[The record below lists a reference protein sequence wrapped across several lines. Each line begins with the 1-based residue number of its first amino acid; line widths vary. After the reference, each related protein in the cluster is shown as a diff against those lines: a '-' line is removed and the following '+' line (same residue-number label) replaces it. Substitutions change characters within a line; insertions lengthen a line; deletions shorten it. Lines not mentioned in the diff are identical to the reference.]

1 MLLLNGSF
9 VQTAAAVRYA
19 SDDPLYVTV
28 LPLEAAYLP
37 YTVEILNGKAVT
49 NVSLTV
55 CCDMGGGHRYI
66 ELKPRSA
73 YVYSPA
79 SMRASEPSST
89 PGQLL
94 GYVRAG
100 NFTAARS
107 LMSDELA
114 ESVSD
119 EALGEFFEDVPSVRE
134 NIYTPEKGWLLI
146 KKDGTAQRCDI
157 IVHGGLIENI
167 VI

>member
-1 MLLLNGSF
+1 
-9 VQTAAAVRYA
+9 
-19 SDDPLYVTV
+19 
-28 LPLEAAYLP
+28 
-37 YTVEILNGKAVT
+37 
-49 NVSLTV
+49 
-55 CCDMGGGHRYI
+55 
-66 ELKPRSA
+66 
-73 YVYSPA
+73 
-79 SMRASEPSST
+79 
-89 PGQLL
+89 
-94 GYVRAG
+94 AG

-119 EALGEFFEDVPSVRE
+119 EALGEFFEDVLSVRE